1 MSRKSSLAVALVFIM
16 IFSLTACG
24 GSKDKGADEST
35 AVSSTV
41 QQEVIEELAEEAAEV
56 PMPEAETAASTD
68 AAADTATEAN
78 GTEASSA
85 EKLLG
90 DWTDI
95 NDVNRFVK
103 ITSNGDQYEYEDV
116 DGKYPGTIVDGVLII
131 KISDSENDTAS
142 VFIDAKTG
150 NMVTNY
156 QGDIYEFNRKLN

>member
-1 MSRKSSLAVALVFIM
+1 MRRKSFWAVVLVFIM
-16 IFSLTACG
+16 IFSLVACG
-24 GSKDKGADEST
+24 SSKDKDTDET
-35 AVSSTV
+35 AAISSSV

-56 PMPEAETAASTD
+56 PMPDVEAAASTE
-68 AAADTATEAN
+68 ATADTNDA
-78 GTEASSA
+78 EASST

-103 ITSNGDQYEYEDV
+103 ITNNGDQYEYEDV
-116 DGKYPGTIVDGVLII
+116 DGKYPGTIKDGIMTI
-131 KISDSENDTAS
+131 KISEAENDTAD

-156 QGDIYEFNRKLN
+156 QGDIYEFSRKLD